1 MKRVTIRDVAREAGV
16 SLGTASRVINAAP
29 NVELEIKTRVLAAI
43 ERLGFVPNR
52 AAQEIR
58 KGRSNEIGII
68 VRDITTPVLAGFV
81 RAVQDVFERAG
92 YVLLISSSD
101 NRKDREMELL
111 RQFQR
116 RHLDALIMTTADE
129 TDADLAEARARLPF
143 PVLMFDRDVRG
154 AHDAVLIDH
163 ADGIRQAVAH
173 LLELGHR
180 RILLLTGATA
190 TYPARSRVEGY
201 VKAYKAAG
209 LQPDMSLV
217 QSTGFDSASGF
228 RGAAEVFG
236 RADRPTAV
244 IAGGIDMLPGVLRA
258 LRGLALRVPEDVSV
272 VAGADSDLA
281 QLATPAISAL
291 RWNLPEFGMA
301 CAHMVLERIDANGS
315 LPSRRVV
322 FPPELVVRASTAAA
336 RLSAA

>member
-1 MKRVTIRDVAREAGV
+1 MKRATIRDVAREAGV

-29 NVELEIKTRVLAAI
+29 NVEVEIRTRVLAAV

-111 RQFQR
+111 RQFRR

-129 TDADLAEARARLPF
+129 TDRELVEARAHLPF
-143 PVLMFDRDVRG
+143 PVLMFDRDVQG
-154 AHDAVLIDH
+154 AADAVLIDH
-163 ADGIRQAVAH
+163 AEGIRQAVAH
-173 LLELGHR
+173 LLGLGHR
-180 RILLLTGATA
+180 RILLLTGGTA

-201 VKAYKAAG
+201 MKAFTAAG
-209 LQPDMSLV
+209 LQPDMGLI
-217 QSTGFDSASGF
+217 QASGF
-228 RGAAEVFG
+228 DAAFGFRGTAEMFG

-258 LRGLALRVPEDVSV
+258 LKGLALRVPDEVSV

-281 QLATPAISAL
+281 QLASPAISAL
-291 RWNLPEFGMA
+291 RWNLGEFGTA
-301 CAHMVLERIDANGS
+301 CAHMVLERIDASGP
-315 LPSRRVV
+315 LVSRRIV
-322 FPPELVVRASTAAA
+322 FPPELVLRASTAPV
-336 RLSAA
+336 RLPD